1 MRIVI
6 FSKRSGSIDPCEETS
21 ILGERS
27 ICEAPGESVGIHM
40 KSLPISRSI
49 CSVLLIFTSC
59 PLCDPN
65 STKNVFRIEMTP
77 NSISLSEFKIF
88 QYRPST
94 PVIQNN
100 YRIGDYC
107 KDKRLVEYCGDLC
120 VVLRLCKIFR
130 VKGVDKER
138 TVGFKVYKMDKKLVE
153 WVEVSSLG
161 DKAII
166 MCMES
171 CLMVSASEYYGCL
184 EKAIYFTDDDGRDKR
199 KGEDIVK
206 VFKLEGGMIDSSS
219 QSFLEMFT
227 PPFL

>member
-1 MRIVI
+1 M
-6 FSKRSGSIDPCEETS
+6 
-21 ILGERS
+21 
-27 ICEAPGESVGIHM
+27 
-40 KSLPISRSI
+40 
-49 CSVLLIFTSC
+49 
-59 PLCDPN
+59 
-65 STKNVFRIEMTP
+65 
-77 NSISLSEFKIF
+77 
-88 QYRPST
+88 
-94 PVIQNN
+94 
-100 YRIGDYC
+100 GDYC

-130 VKGVDKER
+130 GWRGDKER
-138 TVGFKVYKMDKKLVE
+138 TVGFKVYKMDKNLVE

-184 EKAIYFTDDDGRDKR
+184 ENAIYFTDDDGRDKR
-199 KGEDIVK
+199 KGEDVVK
-206 VFKLEGGMIDSSS
+206 VFKLDGGMIDSSS